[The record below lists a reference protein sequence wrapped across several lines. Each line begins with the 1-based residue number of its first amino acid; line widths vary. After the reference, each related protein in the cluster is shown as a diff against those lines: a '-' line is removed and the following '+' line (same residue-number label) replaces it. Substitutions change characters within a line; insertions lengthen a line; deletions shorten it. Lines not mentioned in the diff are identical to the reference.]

1 MTFYGIPHIRN
12 KIIQK
17 RGKLSWQKCSVPWS
31 PKKALKICRRS
42 STNSAVSKRAE
53 VAQRLKEAIAMGD
66 LSENSEYDE
75 AKNAQ
80 AFLEG
85 RIQQL
90 EQQIRTAQVIE
101 KGTKNRVDVGST
113 VVIEDMEEH
122 VQETVTIVGST
133 ESNPFEGLISN
144 ESPVGRALVG
154 AKAGD
159 IVEADAPT
167 AVLKYKVI
175 EIKDN

>member
-1 MTFYGIPHIRN
+1 MAEM
-12 KIIQK
+12 QK
-17 RGKLSWQKCSVPWS
+17 TLITKEGLEKMQKE
-31 PKKALKICRRS
+31 LEDLR
-42 STNSAVSKRAE
+42 TTKRAE

-85 RIQQL
+85 RIVQL
-90 EQQIRTAQVIE
+90 EQQIRTAQIIV
-101 KGTKNRVDVGST
+101 KGKKNRIDVGSNVT
-113 VVIEDMEEH
+113 IEDMEEY
-122 VQETVTIVGST
+122 VKETVTIVGSA
-133 ESNPFEGLISN
+133 ESNPFEGRISN

-159 IVEADAPT
+159 IVEADAPNS
-167 AVLKYKVI
+167 VIKYKVI
-175 EIKDN
+175 SIDD

>member
-1 MTFYGIPHIRN
+1 MCIRDRIT
-12 KIIQK
+12 KEGLEKMQK
-17 RGKLSWQKCSVPWS
+17 ELEDLR
-31 PKKALKICRRS
+31 
-42 STNSAVSKRAE
+42 TTKRAE

-85 RIQQL
+85 RIVQL
-90 EQQIRTAQVIE
+90 EQQIRTAQIIV
-101 KGTKNRVDVGST
+101 KGKKNRIDVGST
-113 VVIEDMEEH
+113 VTIEDMEEY
-122 VQETVTIVGST
+122 VKETVTIVGSA
-133 ESNPFEGLISN
+133 ESNPFEGRISN

-159 IVEADAPT
+159 IVEADAPNS
-167 AVLKYKVI
+167 VIKYKVI
-175 EIKDN
+175 SIDD

>member
-1 MTFYGIPHIRN
+1 MAEM
-12 KIIQK
+12 QK
-17 RGKLSWQKCSVPWS
+17 TLITKEGLEKMQKE
-31 PKKALKICRRS
+31 LEDLR
-42 STNSAVSKRAE
+42 TTKRAE

-85 RIQQL
+85 RIVQL
-90 EQQIRTAQVIE
+90 EQQIRTAQIIV
-101 KGTKNRVDVGST
+101 KGKKNRIDVGST
-113 VVIEDMEEH
+113 VTIEDMEEY
-122 VQETVTIVGST
+122 VKETVTIVGSA
-133 ESNPFEGLISN
+133 ESNPFEGRLSN

-159 IVEADAPT
+159 IVEADAPNS
-167 AVLKYKVI
+167 VIKYKVI
-175 EIKDN
+175 SIDD

>member
-1 MTFYGIPHIRN
+1 MAEM
-12 KIIQK
+12 QK
-17 RGKLSWQKCSVPWS
+17 TLITKEGLEKMQKE
-31 PKKALKICRRS
+31 LEDLR
-42 STNSAVSKRAE
+42 TTKRAE

-85 RIQQL
+85 RIVQL
-90 EQQIRTAQVIE
+90 EQQIRTAQIIV
-101 KGTKNRVDVGST
+101 KGKKNRIDVGST
-113 VVIEDMEEH
+113 VTIEDMEEH
-122 VQETVTIVGST
+122 VKETVTIVGSA
-133 ESNPFEGLISN
+133 ESNPFEGCISN

-159 IVEADAPT
+159 IVEADAPNS
-167 AVLKYKVI
+167 VIKYKVI
-175 EIKDN
+175 SIDD

>member
-1 MTFYGIPHIRN
+1 MAEM
-12 KIIQK
+12 QK
-17 RGKLSWQKCSVPWS
+17 TLITTEGLEKMQKE
-31 PKKALKICRRS
+31 LEDLR
-42 STNSAVSKRAE
+42 TTKRAE

-85 RIQQL
+85 RIVQL
-90 EQQIRTAQVIE
+90 EQQIRTAQIIV
-101 KGTKNRVDVGST
+101 KGKKNRIDVGST
-113 VVIEDMEEH
+113 VTIEDMEEY
-122 VQETVTIVGST
+122 VKETVTIVGSA
-133 ESNPFEGLISN
+133 ESNPFEGRISN

-159 IVEADAPT
+159 IVEADAPNS
-167 AVLKYKVI
+167 VIKYKVI
-175 EIKDN
+175 SIDD

>member
-1 MTFYGIPHIRN
+1 MAEM
-12 KIIQK
+12 QK
-17 RGKLSWQKCSVPWS
+17 TLITKEGLEKMQKEMED
-31 PKKALKICRRS
+31 LR
-42 STNSAVSKRAE
+42 TTKRAE

-85 RIQQL
+85 RIVQL
-90 EQQIRTAQVIE
+90 EQQIRTAQIIV
-101 KGTKNRVDVGST
+101 KGKKNRIDVGST
-113 VVIEDMEEH
+113 VTIEDMEEY
-122 VQETVTIVGST
+122 VKETVTIVGSA
-133 ESNPFEGLISN
+133 ESNPFEGRISN

-159 IVEADAPT
+159 IVEADAPNS
-167 AVLKYKVI
+167 VIKYKVI
-175 EIKDN
+175 SIDD

>member
-1 MTFYGIPHIRN
+1 MAEM
-12 KIIQK
+12 QK
-17 RGKLSWQKCSVPWS
+17 TLITKEGLEKMQKE
-31 PKKALKICRRS
+31 LEDLR
-42 STNSAVSKRAE
+42 TTKRAE

-85 RIQQL
+85 RIVQL
-90 EQQIRTAQVIE
+90 EQQIRTAQIIV
-101 KGTKNRVDVGST
+101 KGKKNRIDVGST
-113 VVIEDMEEH
+113 VTIEDMEEY
-122 VQETVTIVGST
+122 VKETVTIVGGA
-133 ESNPFEGLISN
+133 ESNPFEGRISN

-159 IVEADAPT
+159 IVEADAPNS
-167 AVLKYKVI
+167 VIKYKVI
-175 EIKDN
+175 SIDD

>member
-1 MTFYGIPHIRN
+1 MAEMQRTLVTREGLEKMKKELDELRST
-12 KIIQK
+12 K
-17 RGKLSWQKCSVPWS
+17 RTE
-31 PKKALKICRRS
+31 I
-42 STNSAVSKRAE
+42 
-53 VAQRLKEAIAMGD
+53 AQRLKAAIAMGD

-85 RIQQL
+85 RILQL

-101 KGTKNRVDVGST
+101 TVTKDRVDVGST

-122 VQETVTIVGST
+122 LKEKVTIVGST
-133 ESNPFEGLISN
+133 ESNPFEGRISN
-144 ESPVGRALVG
+144 ESPVGRALMG

-159 IVEADAPT
+159 TVEAETPNG
-167 AVLKYKVI
+167 VLKYKVI
-175 EIKDN
+175 SIEE

>member
-1 MTFYGIPHIRN
+1 MAEM
-12 KIIQK
+12 QK
-17 RGKLSWQKCSVPWS
+17 TLITKEGLEKMQKE
-31 PKKALKICRRS
+31 LEDLR
-42 STNSAVSKRAE
+42 TTKRAE

-85 RIQQL
+85 RIVQL
-90 EQQIRTAQVIE
+90 EQQIRTAQIIV
-101 KGTKNRVDVGST
+101 KGKKNRIDVGST
-113 VVIEDMEEH
+113 VTIEDMEEY
-122 VQETVTIVGST
+122 VKETITIVGSA
-133 ESNPFEGLISN
+133 ESNPFEGRISN

-159 IVEADAPT
+159 IVEADAPNS
-167 AVLKYKVI
+167 VIKYKVI
-175 EIKDN
+175 SIDD

>member
-1 MTFYGIPHIRN
+1 MAEM
-12 KIIQK
+12 QK
-17 RGKLSWQKCSVPWS
+17 TLFTKEGLEKMQKE
-31 PKKALKICRRS
+31 LEDLR
-42 STNSAVSKRAE
+42 TTKRAE

-85 RIQQL
+85 RIVQL
-90 EQQIRTAQVIE
+90 EQQIRTAQIIV
-101 KGTKNRVDVGST
+101 KGKKNRIDVGST
-113 VVIEDMEEH
+113 VTIEDMEEY
-122 VQETVTIVGST
+122 VKETVTIVGSA
-133 ESNPFEGLISN
+133 ESNPFEGRISN

-159 IVEADAPT
+159 IVEADAPNS
-167 AVLKYKVI
+167 VIKYKVI
-175 EIKDN
+175 SIDD

>member
-1 MTFYGIPHIRN
+1 MAEM
-12 KIIQK
+12 QK
-17 RGKLSWQKCSVPWS
+17 TLITKEGLEKMQKE
-31 PKKALKICRRS
+31 LEDLR
-42 STNSAVSKRAE
+42 TTKRAE

-85 RIQQL
+85 RIVQL
-90 EQQIRTAQVIE
+90 EQQIRTAQIIV
-101 KGTKNRVDVGST
+101 KGKKNRIDVGST
-113 VVIEDMEEH
+113 VTIEDMEEH
-122 VQETVTIVGST
+122 VKETVTIVGIA
-133 ESNPFEGLISN
+133 ESNPFEGRISN

-159 IVEADAPT
+159 IVEADAPNS
-167 AVLKYKVI
+167 VIKYKVI
-175 EIKDN
+175 SIDD

>member
-1 MTFYGIPHIRN
+1 MAEMQRTLVTREGLE
-12 KIIQK
+12 KMQK
-17 RGKLSWQKCSVPWS
+17 ELDE
-31 PKKALKICRRS
+31 LRS
-42 STNSAVSKRAE
+42 TKRAE
-53 VAQRLKEAIAMGD
+53 IAQRLKAAIAMGD

-85 RIQQL
+85 RILQL

-101 KGTKNRVDVGST
+101 KSAKDRVDVGST

-122 VQETVTIVGST
+122 LQEKVTIVGST
-133 ESNPFEGLISN
+133 ESNPFEGRISN
-144 ESPVGRALVG
+144 ESPVGRALMG

-159 IVEADAPT
+159 TVEAEAPNG
-167 AVLKYKVI
+167 VLKYKVI
-175 EIKDN
+175 QIED

>member
-1 MTFYGIPHIRN
+1 MAEMQRTLVTRESLE
-12 KIIQK
+12 KMKKELDELRSTK
-17 RGKLSWQKCSVPWS
+17 RTE
-31 PKKALKICRRS
+31 I
-42 STNSAVSKRAE
+42 
-53 VAQRLKEAIAMGD
+53 AQRLKAAIAMGD

-85 RIQQL
+85 RILQL

-101 KGTKNRVDVGST
+101 TVTKDRVDVGST

-122 VQETVTIVGST
+122 LKEKVTIVGST
-133 ESNPFEGLISN
+133 ESNPFEGRISN
-144 ESPVGRALVG
+144 ESPVGRALMG

-159 IVEADAPT
+159 TVEAETPNG
-167 AVLKYKVI
+167 VLKYKVI
-175 EIKDN
+175 SIEE

>member
-1 MTFYGIPHIRN
+1 MAEM
-12 KIIQK
+12 QK
-17 RGKLSWQKCSVPWS
+17 TLITKEGLEKMQKE
-31 PKKALKICRRS
+31 LEDLR
-42 STNSAVSKRAE
+42 TTKRAE

-85 RIQQL
+85 RIVQL
-90 EQQIRTAQVIE
+90 EQQIRTAQIIV
-101 KGTKNRVDVGST
+101 KGKKNRIAVGST
-113 VVIEDMEEH
+113 VTIEDMEEY
-122 VQETVTIVGST
+122 VKETVTIVGSA
-133 ESNPFEGLISN
+133 ESNPFEGRISN

-159 IVEADAPT
+159 IVEADAPNS
-167 AVLKYKVI
+167 VIKYKVI
-175 EIKDN
+175 SIDD

>member
-1 MTFYGIPHIRN
+1 MAEMQRTLVTREGLEN
-12 KIIQK
+12 MQK
-17 RGKLSWQKCSVPWS
+17 ELDELRSV
-31 PKKALKICRRS
+31 
-42 STNSAVSKRAE
+42 KRAE

-113 VVIEDMEEH
+113 VVIEGMEEPD
-122 VQETVTIVGST
+122 QEKETVTIVGST

-159 IVEADAPT
+159 IVEADAPNG
-167 AVLKYKVI
+167 VLKYKVV

>member
-1 MTFYGIPHIRN
+1 MAEMQRTLVTREGLEKMKKELDELRST
-12 KIIQK
+12 K
-17 RGKLSWQKCSVPWS
+17 RTE
-31 PKKALKICRRS
+31 I
-42 STNSAVSKRAE
+42 
-53 VAQRLKEAIAMGD
+53 AQRLKAAIAMGD

-85 RIQQL
+85 RILQL

-101 KGTKNRVDVGST
+101 AVTKDRVDVGST

-122 VQETVTIVGST
+122 LKEKVTIVGST
-133 ESNPFEGLISN
+133 ESNPFEGRISN
-144 ESPVGRALVG
+144 ESPVGRALMG

-159 IVEADAPT
+159 TVEAETPNG
-167 AVLKYKVI
+167 VLKYKVI
-175 EIKDN
+175 SIEE

>member
-1 MTFYGIPHIRN
+1 MSI
-12 KIIQK
+12 KEK
-17 RGKLSWQKCSVPWS
+17 RQILMAEMQRTLVTREGLEKM
-31 PKKALKICRRS
+31 KKELDELRS
-42 STNSAVSKRAE
+42 TKRTE
-53 VAQRLKEAIAMGD
+53 IAQRLKAAIAMGD

-85 RIQQL
+85 RILQL

-101 KGTKNRVDVGST
+101 TVTKDRVDVGST

-122 VQETVTIVGST
+122 LKEKVTIVGST
-133 ESNPFEGLISN
+133 ESNPFEGRISN
-144 ESPVGRALVG
+144 ESPVGRALMG

-159 IVEADAPT
+159 TVEAETPNG
-167 AVLKYKVI
+167 VLKYKVI
-175 EIKDN
+175 SIEE

>member
-1 MTFYGIPHIRN
+1 MAEM
-12 KIIQK
+12 QK
-17 RGKLSWQKCSVPWS
+17 TLITKEGLEKMQKE
-31 PKKALKICRRS
+31 LEDLR
-42 STNSAVSKRAE
+42 TTKRAE

-85 RIQQL
+85 RIVQL
-90 EQQIRTAQVIE
+90 EQQIRTAQIIV
-101 KGTKNRVDVGST
+101 KGKKNRIDVDST
-113 VVIEDMEEH
+113 VTIEDMEEY
-122 VQETVTIVGST
+122 VKETVTIVGSA
-133 ESNPFEGLISN
+133 ESNPFEGRISN

-159 IVEADAPT
+159 IVEADAPNS
-167 AVLKYKVI
+167 VIKYKVI
-175 EIKDN
+175 SIDD